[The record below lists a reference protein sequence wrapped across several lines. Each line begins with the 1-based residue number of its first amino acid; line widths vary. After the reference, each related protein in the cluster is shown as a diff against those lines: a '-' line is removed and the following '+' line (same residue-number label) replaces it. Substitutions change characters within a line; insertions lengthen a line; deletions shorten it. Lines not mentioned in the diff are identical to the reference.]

1 MIVNTTNNDDNPVII
16 ISGNIADET
25 QACPGAMLTIG
36 SKSNSHFQSLL
47 PIEIFHLNSEAR
59 TQITHADYEGDNNES
74 IEPYLHPIE
83 NEKKST
89 INSSQNKI
97 PGFIYK
103 NENTDI
109 EFLIGPDGLIQCYS
123 CKKFCKSLIQH
134 LRMNKQCKEGIVID
148 DLKIQYHIFNS
159 EAHKQ
164 KKRTHQIKSRQVK
177 LENNPAGLKRA
188 EKDRQDKSRQRK
200 AEMDP
205 VGKSMAEI
213 KWQTKSRQ
221 VKLENNPGGFKKQK
235 KSIKTNLDKS
245 SWKTTQKDLKKQKKT
260 AKTNLDKSNWKITQ
274 QDLKRKKKTAKTNL
288 GKSNLKITQQD

>member
-1 MIVNTTNNDDNPVII
+1 MQLRIAVKNFIQNSKHPNANNFKAEYQKISLAMNENWVQYWARLIQDQVQVDYTFIQSTAWYLKHDIMIVNTTNNDDNPVII

-221 VKLENNPGGFKKQK
+221 VKLENNPGGF
-235 KSIKTNLDKS
+235 
-245 SWKTTQKDLKKQKKT
+245 
-260 AKTNLDKSNWKITQ
+260 
-274 QDLKRKKKTAKTNL
+274 
-288 GKSNLKITQQD
+288 